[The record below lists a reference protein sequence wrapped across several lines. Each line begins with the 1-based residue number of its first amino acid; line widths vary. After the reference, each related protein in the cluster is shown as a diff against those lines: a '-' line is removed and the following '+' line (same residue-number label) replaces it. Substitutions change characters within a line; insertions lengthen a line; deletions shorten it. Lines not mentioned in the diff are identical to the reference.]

1 MDTEEALSVRLVTV
15 FNPGT
20 RTKLGEFDGHD
31 FEYHDRRGSIGG
43 VERYHLL
50 GLIGEA
56 MARQFDLEV
65 DGVLLETCRL
75 VRRAARFEFVYGR
88 ECAVQPAGDTTEFL
102 EEEQANGRE

>member
-1 MDTEEALSVRLVTV
+1 MRLVTV

-20 RTKLGEFDGHD
+20 RTKLGEVDGRD
-31 FEYHDRRGSIGG
+31 FEYHDRHGSIGG
-43 VERYHLL
+43 VGRHHLL

-75 VRRAARFEFVYGR
+75 VRRAARFEFVYAR
-88 ECAVQPAGDTTEFL
+88 ECTVEPE
-102 EEEQANGRE
+102 GRTP